1 MTPSSSKEKEMR
13 KFSSITFPH
22 FPHIRILKYCVN
34 NRYLRCFYFAMKTAT
49 KIGKNPKP
57 ANNVDRTFMIFN
69 WLIGVF
75 ACAAIIGQVWDQF
88 THGVVVSFISQNT
101 NRWISIALAV

>member
-1 MTPSSSKEKEMR
+1 
-13 KFSSITFPH
+13 
-22 FPHIRILKYCVN
+22 
-34 NRYLRCFYFAMKTAT
+34 MKTAT

-75 ACAAIIGQVWDQF
+75 ACAAIIGQVCGTD
-88 THGVVVSFISQNT
+88 SRMAS
-101 NRWISIALAV
+101 